1 MFVYF
6 YLCVLLMSLTKVLKV
21 RLLLPLCVAD
31 VSGLGTQSSFTS
43 TSVCC

>member
-6 YLCVLLMSLTKVLKV
+6 CLCVLLMSLTKVLTV

-31 VSGLGTQSSFTS
+31 DSDLGTQSSFTS
-43 TSVCC
+43 TSMCR